1 MYQMKHIMILSICLY
16 LLLYGIII
24 IYRPSMVYMPDGTI
38 RDFGVGYRNKTPTPL
53 WLVSILLAVISYIL
67 VRYANLYIE

>member
-1 MYQMKHIMILSICLY
+1 
-16 LLLYGIII
+16 
-24 IYRPSMVYMPDGTI
+24 MVYMPDGTI